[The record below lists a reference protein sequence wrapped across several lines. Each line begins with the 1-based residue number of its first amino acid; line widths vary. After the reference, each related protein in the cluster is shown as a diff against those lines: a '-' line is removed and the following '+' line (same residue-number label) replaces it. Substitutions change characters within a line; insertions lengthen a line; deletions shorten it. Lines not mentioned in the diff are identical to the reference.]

1 MLFDGFC
8 YYADACSGAGAGAGP
23 PPPSHPSQCSYS
35 IPDIPTPTPT
45 LIPPLDLALAFV
57 FVSLFFFLHSLQQ
70 CQQFIFRDLAAF
82 PFPCAFRSAQVMG
95 PEYPPLLRD
104 LALHRGSLHL
114 HHRLLG
120 LRLLRSLPQQRL
132 EVLNALRAH
141 K

>member
-57 FVSLFFFLHSLQQ
+57 FVSLFFFSSLTPAMPT
-70 CQQFIFRDLAAF
+70 IHL
-82 PFPCAFRSAQVMG
+82 PRSRRLSFSVRFQVRTG
-95 PEYPPLLRD
+95 HGARVPP
-104 LALHRGSLHL
+104 AS
-114 HHRLLG
+114 
-120 LRLLRSLPQQRL
+120 P
-132 EVLNALRAH
+132 
-141 K
+141 